1 MAKAKA
7 EVSEKAPSRMSMVR
21 TALDTLGMDATPGDI
36 QTHIKTN
43 FNVELPTQVISNYK
57 FQIRTKAGKPGPGRG
72 RRSSTSVSGLRVED
86 FELLRGLVDR
96 LGAEQVRQMVKVVE

>member
-7 EVSEKAPSRMSMVR
+7 EVTEKAPSRMSMVR
-21 TALDTLGMDATPGDI
+21 NALDTLGMDASPGDI
-36 QTHIKTN
+36 QSHVKTSYS
-43 FNVELPTQVISNYK
+43 VELPTQVISNYK

-72 RRSSTSVSGLRVED
+72 RRSSTSAANLRVED